1 LQSAIGLAVL
11 IGLCW
16 FFSSDRLT
24 VKPMIVVKGLAAQ
37 LLIALLLLKV
47 PASQYLFSAI
57 NSAVLALTNS
67 TEAGTSFVFGFL
79 GGGALPYEETIV
91 GGSFVLAFRVLPLIL
106 VVSVLSGL
114 LLYWRILPLIISGMT
129 RLLQRAL
136 GIGGAVGMAISANAF
151 LGMVESP
158 LLIRPYIA
166 KLGRGEL
173 FAVMTA
179 GMATIAG
186 TMLALETAVIADVIP
201 NAAGHLLSASLITL
215 PAVVYISHLLVPN
228 TGEVT
233 GGDTA
238 IKADGN
244 SVVDVLA
251 RNTQTGLQIFLNV
264 IAMLVVVVALVHLA
278 NSILALLPDF
288 YGAPISLERGLGYLL
303 APFVWLLGIPWSEAV
318 QAGQLMGMKVVL
330 TEFIAYIEF
339 GSLPV
344 DALNARSDVIMTYA
358 LCGFANF
365 ISLGIMI
372 TGLVVMAPERREE
385 IVSLAMKSL
394 IAGTIATST
403 TACLIGILY

>member
-1 LQSAIGLAVL
+1 
-11 IGLCW
+11 
-16 FFSSDRLT
+16 
-24 VKPMIVVKGLAAQ
+24 MKGLVAQ
-37 LLIALLLLKV
+37 LVIALLLLKI

-57 NSAVLALTNS
+57 NSAVLALTKS

-79 GGGALPYEETIV
+79 GGGQLPYVETV
-91 GGSFVLAFRVLPLIL
+91 GGGSFVLAFRVLPLIM

-114 LLYWRILPLIISGMT
+114 LSYWRILPLIISGMT

-166 KLGRGEL
+166 RLGRGEL

-186 TMLALETAVIADVIP
+186 TMLALEAAVIADSIP

-233 GGDTA
+233 GGDSR
-238 IKADGN
+238 IVADGN

-264 IAMLVVVVALVHLA
+264 IAMLIVVVALVHLA

-288 YGAPISLERGLGYLL
+288 YGAPISMERMLGYLF

-318 QAGQLMGMKVVL
+318 QAGQLMGIKVVL
-330 TEFIAYIEF
+330 TEFMEQVWAFQSSCRQCTCAIWP
-339 GSLPV
+339 LPLKNS
-344 DALNARSDVIMTYA
+344 AS
-358 LCGFANF
+358 FAPLR
-365 ISLGIMI
+365 IQ
-372 TGLVVMAPERREE
+372 
-385 IVSLAMKSL
+385 
-394 IAGTIATST
+394 
-403 TACLIGILY
+403 

>member
-1 LQSAIGLAVL
+1 
-11 IGLCW
+11 
-16 FFSSDRLT
+16 
-24 VKPMIVVKGLAAQ
+24 MIVLKGLAAQ
-37 LLIALLLLKV
+37 LLIALLLLKI
-47 PASQYLFSAI
+47 PASQYLFSAM
-57 NSAVLALTNS
+57 NSAVLALTKS
-67 TEAGTSFVFGFL
+67 TEVGTTFVFGFL
-79 GGGALPYEETIV
+79 GGGALPYEETIAD
-91 GGSFVLAFRVLPLIL
+91 GSFVLAFRVLPLIL

-114 LLYWRILPLIISGMT
+114 LLYWRILPLIISAITG
-129 RLLQRAL
+129 LLRRAL
-136 GIGGAVGMAISANAF
+136 GIGGAVGMAISANVF

-186 TMLALETAVIADVIP
+186 TMLALESAVIGDAIP

-228 TGEVT
+228 IGEVT
-233 GGDTA
+233 GGDSR
-238 IKADGN
+238 IEADGN
-244 SVVDVLA
+244 SVVDVLS

-264 IAMLVVVVALVHLA
+264 IAMLIVVVALVHLA
-278 NSILALLPDF
+278 NSILALLPDV
-288 YGAPISLERGLGYLL
+288 YGAPISMERILGYVL

-318 QAGQLMGMKVVL
+318 QAGQLMGTKIVL
-330 TEFIAYIEF
+330 TELMAYIEF
-339 GSLPV
+339 ASLPV

-394 IAGTIATST
+394 VAGTIATST

>member
-1 LQSAIGLAVL
+1 MGLAVL

-16 FFSSDRLT
+16 FFSADRLT

-37 LLIALLLLKV
+37 MLVALLLLKV

-79 GGGALPYEETIV
+79 GGGELPYVETV
-91 GGSFVLAFRVLPLIL
+91 TGGSFVLAFRVLPLIL

-166 KLGRGEL
+166 RLGRGEL

-186 TMLALETAVIADVIP
+186 TMLALETAVIADAIP

-233 GGDTA
+233 GSDSR
-238 IKADGN
+238 IVADGN

-264 IAMLVVVVALVHLA
+264 LAMLVVVVALVHLA

-288 YGAPISLERGLGYLL
+288 YGAPISMERTLGYLL

-318 QAGQLMGMKVVL
+318 QAGQLMGIKVVL
-330 TEFIAYIEF
+330 TEFMAYIEF

-344 DALNARSDVIMTYA
+344 DALNARSDIIMTYA

-372 TGLVVMAPERREE
+372 TGLVVMAPERRDE
-385 IVSLAMKSL
+385 ITALAMKSL

-403 TACLIGILY
+403 TACLIGIFY

>member
-1 LQSAIGLAVL
+1 
-11 IGLCW
+11 
-16 FFSSDRLT
+16 
-24 VKPMIVVKGLAAQ
+24 MKGLVAQ
-37 LLIALLLLKV
+37 LVIALLLLKI

-57 NSAVLALTNS
+57 NSAVLALTKS

-79 GGGALPYEETIV
+79 GGGQLPYVETV
-91 GGSFVLAFRVLPLIL
+91 GGGSFVLAFRVLPLIM

-114 LLYWRILPLIISGMT
+114 LSYWRILPLIISGMT

-166 KLGRGEL
+166 RLGRGEL

-186 TMLALETAVIADVIP
+186 TMLALEAAVIADSIP

-233 GGDTA
+233 GGDSR
-238 IKADGN
+238 IVADGN

-264 IAMLVVVVALVHLA
+264 IAMLIVVVALVHLA

-288 YGAPISLERGLGYLL
+288 YGAPISMERMLGYLF

-318 QAGQLMGMKVVL
+318 QAGQLMGIKVVL
-330 TEFIAYIEF
+330 TEFMAYIEF
-339 GSLPV
+339 GSLPA

-372 TGLVVMAPERREE
+372 TGLAVMAPERRDE
-385 IVSLAMKSL
+385 ITALAMKSL

>member
-1 LQSAIGLAVL
+1 
-11 IGLCW
+11 
-16 FFSSDRLT
+16 
-24 VKPMIVVKGLAAQ
+24 MIVLKGLAAQ
-37 LLIALLLLKV
+37 LLIALLLLKI
-47 PASQYLFSAI
+47 PASQYLFSAM
-57 NSAVLALTNS
+57 NSAVLALTKS
-67 TEAGTSFVFGFL
+67 TEVGTTFVFGFL
-79 GGGALPYEETIV
+79 GGGALPYEETIA

-114 LLYWRILPLIISGMT
+114 LLYWRILPLIISAITG
-129 RLLQRAL
+129 LLRRAL
-136 GIGGAVGMAISANAF
+136 GIGGAVGMAISANVF

-186 TMLALETAVIADVIP
+186 TMLALESAVIGDAIP

-228 TGEVT
+228 VGEVT
-233 GGDTA
+233 GGDSR
-238 IKADGN
+238 IEADGN

-264 IAMLVVVVALVHLA
+264 VAMLIVVVALVHLA
-278 NSILALLPDF
+278 NSIFALLPDF
-288 YGAPISLERGLGYLL
+288 YGAPISMERMLGYVL

-318 QAGQLMGMKVVL
+318 QAGQLMGIKIVL
-330 TEFIAYIEF
+330 TELMAYIEF
-339 GSLPV
+339 ASLPA

-394 IAGTIATST
+394 VAGTIATST

>member
-1 LQSAIGLAVL
+1 
-11 IGLCW
+11 
-16 FFSSDRLT
+16 
-24 VKPMIVVKGLAAQ
+24 VKGLVAQ
-37 LLIALLLLKV
+37 LVIALLLLKI

-57 NSAVLALTNS
+57 NSAVLALTKS

-79 GGGALPYEETIV
+79 GGGQLPYVETV
-91 GGSFVLAFRVLPLIL
+91 GGGSFVLAFRVLPLIM

-114 LLYWRILPLIISGMT
+114 LSYWRILPLIISGMT

-166 KLGRGEL
+166 RLGRGEL

-186 TMLALETAVIADVIP
+186 TMLALEAAVIADSIP

-233 GGDTA
+233 GGDSR
-238 IKADGN
+238 IVADGN

-264 IAMLVVVVALVHLA
+264 IAMLIVVVALVHLA

-288 YGAPISLERGLGYLL
+288 YGAPISMERMLGYLF

-318 QAGQLMGMKVVL
+318 QAGQLMGIKVVL
-330 TEFIAYIEF
+330 TEFMAYIEF
-339 GSLPV
+339 GSLPA

-372 TGLVVMAPERREE
+372 TGLAVMAPERRDE
-385 IVSLAMKSL
+385 ITALAMKSL